1 MKKKQ
6 IKEAQQSAQTNT
18 NANVDQILEDE
29 VNRQLDKK
37 PMPKFEKKK
46 KTKYQKWTLGMSIFM
61 VIVMAGSV
69 IYAAISAIA

>member
-6 IKEAQQSAQTNT
+6 IEKAQQSAQEKTD
-18 NANVDQILEDE
+18 VDQLLEDE

>member
-1 MKKKQ
+1 MMKKKQ
-6 IKEAQQSAQTNT
+6 IEKAQQSAQEKTD
-18 NANVDQILEDE
+18 VDQLLEDE